1 MRRVDYRT
9 DKLAQLQQCFP
20 NPAQIIDLHLGT
32 KLRTSGIC
40 SEAVALP
47 MLHCRGEGEPLE
59 MRIDGQ
65 TRERAG

>member
-32 KLRTSGIC
+32 KLRTSGIYSKRWRFPC
-40 SEAVALP
+40 CTAAA
-47 MLHCRGEGEPLE
+47 
-59 MRIDGQ
+59 
-65 TRERAG
+65 RASRWRCA